1 MQAAVIKRQMRARPE
16 YRGTVMVDINISYPQ
31 VITKGSP
38 SGAKISGF
46 YSESASAYYTYATG
60 SFYNTAVNEY
70 INDRKSKI
78 PFRTYT
84 TMKIHEVPYNQ
95 NDFLSI
101 FSDIYEFT
109 GGAHG
114 NTVRLADTWSLI
126 SGRRVQMGDFFMNT
140 TYQSILIGSIMA
152 HINNQLSKGN
162 NIYFDDYQ
170 KNVFKYYDERN
181 FYLTPEG
188 LAVFFPLYTIA
199 PYSSGL
205 VTFVVPYSDFVGL
218 LNYQL

>member
-1 MQAAVIKRQMRARPE
+1 MQAAVIKHQMRARPE
-16 YRGTVMVDINISYPQ
+16 YKGIAMADINISYPQ

-38 SGAKISGF
+38 SGAMISGF
-46 YSESASAYYTYATG
+46 YSEAASAYYAYATG

-70 INDRKSKI
+70 INDRKNKI

-101 FSDIYEFT
+101 FNDIYEFT

-114 NTVRLADTWSLI
+114 NTVRLANTWSLI
-126 SGRRVQMGDFFMNT
+126 SGRRVQMGDFFINT
-140 TYQSILIGSIMA
+140 TYQSIILGSIMA
-152 HINNQLSKGN
+152 QINKQLSKGN

-170 KNVFKYYDERN
+170 KNVFKYFDERN

-218 LNYQL
+218 LKYQL